1 METTENKSTMTTDDL
16 SYKDNEK
23 ELGVNPDLE
32 KEVMPENDLKILF
45 VNYVGDKYKPENGQ
59 VTVEMIVEALAEEFP
74 EFLMVVAEEN
84 WIRGYHQA
92 MNDVEQGEGLIT
104 KMQSEAESKEA
115 TPKKKTAKKRA
126 PRKKKKS

>member
-1 METTENKSTMTTDDL
+1 MSI
-16 SYKDNEK
+16 DNE
-23 ELGVNPDLE
+23 NPDLLLPVE
-32 KEVMPENDLKILF
+32 PENEMKTWL
-45 VNYVGDKYKPENGQ
+45 VNYVGDKYKPEDGQ